1 MPRLLRRTC
10 SRPAESSTWCHCKSQ
25 TSQARTSPPTS
36 PAAMHVSTTCSKT
49 RCLRVSGAVAPS
61 APDKPVSPVAIFQY
75 HSILQEVKDRTAMP
89 IGKPTLG
96 SHFAARVFN
105 LTRIQFPC
113 PAPRGSAA
121 FAPGQRSI
129 PRSHAQRLARWQ
141 ATQGFL
147 RPSSGCVTRP
157 QEAATLQP
165 LREQAHAL
173 PVMPENLDQPTAAA
187 TEHKQ
192 MATL

>member
-1 MPRLLRRTC
+1 MPLQVADL
-10 SRPAESSTWCHCKSQ
+10 AGAQALAST
-25 TSQARTSPPTS
+25 ANPSPPTS
-36 PAAMHVSTTCSKT
+36 PAAMHVSTTCSKM

-173 PVMPENLDQPTAAA
+173 PVMPEPPGLRFGAGSAA
-187 TEHKQ
+187 
-192 MATL
+192 